1 MENASRHRILL
12 VEDDETMI
20 RLLRSV
26 LEISGYDVSVVRC
39 GATAL
44 TCATDS
50 QPSLVI
56 LDVGLPDMNGYEV
69 SRRLRH
75 HFNPWA
81 MPILMLTGMDKP
93 VDQLRGFASGAD
105 AYLTKPCDPPEL
117 LNTIAFLLGKPN
129 AEAAS
134 V

>member
-1 MENASRHRILL
+1 MGTTTRHRILL

-20 RLLRSV
+20 KLLRSV
-26 LEISGYDVSVVRC
+26 LELRGYEVSVVRC
-39 GATAL
+39 GVTAL
-44 TCATDS
+44 ACAMDS
-50 QPSLVI
+50 QPSLVV

-75 HFNPWA
+75 SFNSWVL
-81 MPILMLTGMDKP
+81 PILMLTGLDKP

-117 LNTIAFLLGKPN
+117 LNTIALLLGQPN
-129 AEAAS
+129 EEPAS
-134 V
+134 A

>member
-1 MENASRHRILL
+1 MEHKARHRILL
-12 VEDDETMI
+12 VEDDEAMI
-20 RLLRSV
+20 RLVRSL
-26 LEISGYDVSVVRC
+26 LEMSGYDVSVVRC
-39 GATAL
+39 GITAL
-44 TCATDS
+44 TCVADS

-75 HFNPWA
+75 ETNSWT

-117 LNTIAFLLGKPN
+117 LNTVSLLLGQPN
-129 AEAAS
+129 TAS
-134 V
+134 A

>member
-1 MENASRHRILL
+1 MENRLRHRILL

-44 TCATDS
+44 ACAVDS

-56 LDVGLPDMNGYEV
+56 LDLGLPDMNGYEV
-69 SRRLRH
+69 SRKLRH
-75 HFNPWA
+75 SFTPWT

-117 LNTIAFLLGKPN
+117 LNTIALLLGN
-129 AEAAS
+129 QETS
-134 V
+134 ST